1 MSIQTAGAVWVRRP
15 MVAVLG
21 DELPGHDGGDHD
33 ADHEGDNEQ
42 AGGERRVNV
51 DMLAHLGDV
60 EQRHEQD

>member
-1 MSIQTAGAVWVRRP
+1 M
-15 MVAVLG
+15 MAVLG